1 MITTNKKQ
9 FLTEHNKLSPPN
21 LQATIDLLNRFKEER
36 RPLLKNNGWS
46 IDKLRAPFISW
57 LISLPLI
64 KKRISKKQKKQT
76 YKNYPETK
84 L

>member
-1 MITTNKKQ
+1 MITTNKEQ
-9 FLTEHNKLSPPN
+9 FLTEHNKLSPPS
-21 LQATIDLLNRFKEER
+21 LQATTDLLNRFKEEK

-46 IDKLRAPFISW
+46 IDKLRIPFISW

-64 KKRISKKQKKQT
+64 KKKTSRNQKKQT
-76 YKNYPETK
+76 FKNYPETK

>member
-1 MITTNKKQ
+1 MVTNNKKQ

-21 LQATIDLLNRFKEER
+21 LQATIDQLNRFKEEK
-36 RPLLKNNGWS
+36 RPLLKNKNWS

-64 KKRISKKQKKQT
+64 KKRVSKKQGKQIF
-76 YKNYPETK
+76 KNYPETK
-84 L
+84 V